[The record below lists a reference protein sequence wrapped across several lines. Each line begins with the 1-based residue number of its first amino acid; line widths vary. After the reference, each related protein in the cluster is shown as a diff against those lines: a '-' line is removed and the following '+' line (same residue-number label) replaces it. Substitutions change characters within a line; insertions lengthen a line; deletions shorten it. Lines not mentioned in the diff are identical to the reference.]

1 MSEWQVIQVPA
12 ERIHSRQACKA
23 LHRKGW
29 LREGYAPKRAQAA
42 QRFQLLAACLR
53 SLKLNA
59 MANAVLKDRKQFLV
73 LMQRGAKESAPA
85 DDLPPPPRAVQRLT
99 SEPVVK
105 GRDAD

>member
-1 MSEWQVIQVPA
+1 M
-12 ERIHSRQACKA
+12 
-23 LHRKGW
+23 
-29 LREGYAPKRAQAA
+29 RAQAA
-42 QRFQLLAACLR
+42 ALPAVGGVPH